1 MNGGRARGR
10 MAVRLCSMLVP
21 LVIALPGAG
30 AYAAPKTDVILLFN
44 GDRITGEVKEL
55 AQGKLTFKTDNA
67 GTISIEWDKVVGV
80 QTNQRLEVKLSSGKL
95 YFGNA
100 PQFGPA
106 GMLRLDDGP
115 GSEPREIP
123 ITDVV
128 ALYSI
133 DQGNLIARLDGYLTA
148 GYSYNKSNA
157 LQEFNFTGGINGAF
171 ERRRWSLDGSTTFT
185 AQSGRENTQR
195 ADLAGVYRWE
205 LDHRWFWQALFT
217 AERNDELGLDARETA
232 GGGFGRYLVQTN
244 HHEWAAYAALA
255 GTTEKPTG
263 EPQKQALVGV
273 LGTQYTFF
281 QYDTPQRT
289 VSAKLEA
296 IPGITESNRV
306 RGDAAIESRWEI
318 VKDFIFAVS
327 ITAAYDSSPGAD
339 AKSHT
344 DYGVVTSLGFT
355 F

>member
-1 MNGGRARGR
+1 
-10 MAVRLCSMLVP
+10 MATWLLPLLVP
-21 LVIALPGAG
+21 VLATLVAAG
-30 AYAAPKTDVILLFN
+30 AWAAPKTDVILLFN

-55 AQGKLTFKTDNA
+55 AKGILTFKTDNA
-67 GTISIEWDKVVGV
+67 GTVSIEWDKVVGL
-80 QTNQRLEVKLSSGKL
+80 QTNQRLELKLASGKL

-100 PQFGPA
+100 PEFGPA
-106 GMLRLDDGP
+106 GMLRLDNGP
-115 GSEPREIP
+115 GHEPTEIS
-123 ITDVV
+123 IADVV
-128 ALYSI
+128 TLYSI
-133 DQGNLIARLDGYLTA
+133 DRGRFIARLDGYLTA
-148 GYSYNKSNA
+148 GYTYTKSNA

-171 ERRRWSLDGSTTFT
+171 ERRRWSLDGSTTFS

-195 ADLAGVYRWE
+195 ADLSGVYRWE
-205 LDHRWFWQALFT
+205 LDNRWFWQALFT
-217 AERNDELGLDARETA
+217 AERNDELGLDARESV
-232 GGGFGRYLVQTN
+232 GGGFGRYLVQSN
-244 HHEWAAYAALA
+244 HHEWALYGGLL
-255 GTTEKPTG
+255 GTTERPTG
-263 EPQKQALVGV
+263 EPQKQALVGL

-296 IPGITESNRV
+296 LPGITESNRV

-327 ITAAYDSSPGAD
+327 VTAAYDSSPGVD
-339 AKSHT
+339 AKSHG